1 MGNELEPQSAA
12 EPPRVALQGRLD
24 RFYALCMVDLD
35 APSASKPKHRAWL
48 HWLVVNIP
56 ALKLTGIRSAILPGR
71 RAGAGGVQ
79 PPDTGGGYRWKQP
92 HRFQPGNFIFIPM
105 RAAFDVWTFMI
116 DNSIH
121 NITAFNFFRID
132 SDFRSVL

>member
-56 ALKLTGIRSAILPGR
+56 ALKLDAGQVLAAYSPPTPVAGTGSHRIAFVQMEAAPPFPAGQLHLHTDARSLR
-71 RAGAGGVQ
+71 CVDLHDRQ
-79 PPDTGGGYRWKQP
+79 
-92 HRFQPGNFIFIPM
+92 
-105 RAAFDVWTFMI
+105 
-116 DNSIH
+116 
-121 NITAFNFFRID
+121 
-132 SDFRSVL
+132 